1 MIVKALM
8 DLVYNL
14 FALLTAAIN
23 IPSLPEGIADVL
35 EILTG
40 AISSGLGILACY
52 CHLDYLLV
60 LFGLIIAVDA
70 GLMIYRFI
78 MWILKKIPMLGIG

>member
-1 MIVKALM
+1 MIVQGLM

-14 FALLTAAIN
+14 FSLLTAAIN
-23 IPSLPEGIADVL
+23 IPSLPEGVSGIL
-35 EILTG
+35 EVLTG
-40 AISSGLGILACY
+40 AISTGLGLLACY
-52 CHLDYLLV
+52 CHLDYLLL

-70 GLMIYRFI
+70 GLMIYRFV

>member
-1 MIVKALM
+1 MIVMGLM

-23 IPSLPEGIADVL
+23 IPSLPESISTVMDMVL
-35 EILTG
+35 G
-40 AISSGLGILACY
+40 ALSTGLGLLACY

-60 LFGLIIAVDA
+60 LWGILIAVDA
-70 GLMIYRFI
+70 GLLIYKFV
-78 MWILKKIPMLGIG
+78 MWILRKIPMLGLS